1 MQVVENG
8 TARKPGRPLH
18 LIRAGDGNSAHGTT
32 STYVNHFCRCEMCRG
47 AWATYNRE
55 LRRRR
60 RSELGDS

>member
-1 MQVVENG
+1 MTFYPEDRAIQG
-8 TARKPGRPLH
+8 T
-18 LIRAGDGNSAHGTT
+18 I

-60 RSELGDS
+60 RDALGA